1 LIPQN
6 FSLYAKNEKWR
17 LHGGMFFWAR
27 LDPSIGSELQKTRP
41 VVVLSINPLN
51 RARKT
56 VLVVPL
62 SNSAPAMEFLN
73 VAMKGGSVARCEH
86 IRSIDKARLTDKI
99 GSISDADME
108 KIEEGISRILGMNH

>member
-1 LIPQN
+1 MPKIKMEIARGN
-6 FSLYAKNEKWR
+6 V
-17 LHGGMFFWAR
+17 FWAR

-51 RARKT
+51 KARKT
-56 VLVVPL
+56 VVVVPL
-62 SNSAPAMEFLN
+62 STSAPAIEFLN
-73 VAMKGGSVARCEH
+73 VTMKGGSVARCEH
-86 IRSIDKARLTDKI
+86 IRSIDKARLADKI